1 MAGRAAGRLGSL
13 LSDIGEAPGEGAE
26 GDDRQHSEQNL
37 YVRGILPE
45 TEPGVAGASIRN
57 GSASLNHPGQGLYNN
72 GERNNGID
80 RNSPDIGRN
89 EFSEMGEEIKV
100 PLNISIVWKKDG
112 SRARLVY
119 DARFVLDDNHGGFF
133 TPQPGST
140 SQTKSTRPNEHCA
153 GEARDTV
160 ESQDTHSGAAAKQ
173 NRRDGNDEEGS
184 SPPSV

>member
-13 LSDIGEAPGEGAE
+13 LSDIGEAPGEDAE
-26 GDDRQHSEQNL
+26 GDDRQPSEQNF
-37 YVRGILPE
+37 YVRAILPE

-80 RNSPDIGRN
+80 QNPPDIGRN
-89 EFSEMGEEIKV
+89 EFSEMGEGIKV

-112 SRARLVY
+112 PRARLVY
-119 DARFVLDDNHGGFF
+119 DARLVLGDNHGGSF

-140 SQTKSTRPNEHCA
+140 SQTTATRPNEHRA

-160 ESQDTHSGAAAKQ
+160 ESHDTHSGAAAKQ
-173 NRRDGNDEEGS
+173 NRRDDNDGEES

>member
-45 TEPGVAGASIRN
+45 TEPGVAVASVRN

-112 SRARLVY
+112 SKRV
-119 DARFVLDDNHGGFF
+119 
-133 TPQPGST
+133 
-140 SQTKSTRPNEHCA
+140 
-153 GEARDTV
+153 
-160 ESQDTHSGAAAKQ
+160 
-173 NRRDGNDEEGS
+173 
-184 SPPSV
+184 